1 MPENFTGYE
10 SNKIL
15 KAACE
20 RYFEKIVESATDLAF
35 MVIAKNKFRIP
46 EDDIDSFKILKENGI
61 ISDRLYKSL
70 KEAKGM
76 RNFIV
81 HQYGRINDKLVFE
94 SITENLAKD
103 IRELISRIMKIFP

>member
-10 SNKIL
+10 SN
-15 KAACE
+15 
-20 RYFEKIVESATDLAF
+20 
-35 MVIAKNKFRIP
+35 NKFRIP